1 MMANNLFLIIL
12 INTASHSLVSNIYF
26 AKNKEKRISGGGYF
40 GKSSS
45 ASV

>member
-12 INTASHSLVSNIYF
+12 IKTANHSLVSNIYIF
-26 AKNKEKRISGGGYF
+26 EKQEKRISGGGYF
-40 GKSSS
+40 GKRSS